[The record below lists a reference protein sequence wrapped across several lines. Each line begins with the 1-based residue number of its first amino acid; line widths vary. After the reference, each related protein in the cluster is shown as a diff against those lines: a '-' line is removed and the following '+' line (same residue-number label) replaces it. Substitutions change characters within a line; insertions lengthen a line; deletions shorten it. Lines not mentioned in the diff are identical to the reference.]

1 MDNQYEVLSP
11 WAEAE
16 PVPLKGISPRVP
28 SLDGRRIGLF
38 HHSKL
43 AGPYITAAVEK
54 ALKEKFPTADF
65 SYFRFSRLG
74 DLDSG
79 SDRGGLGIT
88 TIDPLLE
95 KKELESF
102 EDWIKGVD
110 AVVAAVGD

>member
-1 MDNQYEVLSP
+1 MDNHYEVLSP
-11 WAEAE
+11 WAEAD
-16 PVPLKGISPRVP
+16 PVSLKGISPRVS
-28 SLDGRRIGLF
+28 SLDKKRIGLF

-54 ALKEKFPTADF
+54 ALKEKFSTADF
-65 SYFRFSRLG
+65 SYFRFSRLA

-88 TIDPLLE
+88 ATDPLLE

-102 EDWIKGVD
+102 ESWLEGVD

>member
-11 WAEAE
+11 WAECE
-16 PVPLKGISPRVP
+16 PVPLNGISPGLS
-28 SLDGRRIGLF
+28 SLAGKRIGLF

-43 AGPYITAAVEK
+43 AGPYITAAAEK

-65 SYFRFSRLG
+65 KYFRFSRLA
-74 DLDSG
+74 DIDSAA
-79 SDRGGLGIT
+79 DRGGLGAAAT
-88 TIDPLLE
+88 DPLLE
-95 KKELESF
+95 KKELDSF

>member
-11 WAEAE
+11 WAEAD
-16 PVPLKGISPRVP
+16 PVPLKGISPRLS
-28 SLDGRRIGLF
+28 SLKGKRIGLF

-43 AGPYITAAVEK
+43 AGPRITAAVEK
-54 ALKEKFPTADF
+54 ALKEKYPTADF

-88 TIDPLLE
+88 ATDPLSE

-102 EDWIKGVD
+102 ESWIEGVD
-110 AVVAAVGD
+110 AAVAAVGD